1 MPQCTQC
8 RHLLAEKQELK
19 ETNALL
25 TEQLNAQRQD
35 PYTCSQ
41 VSPPD
46 LGKSQ
51 RRLLKDIKLVDYT
64 CTYNTCDIMLGINI
78 LSPNR
83 ASYAAVQMYAQCRV
97 LS

>member
-35 PYTCSQ
+35 PLHLQPSE
-41 VSPPD
+41 SPRP
-46 LGKSQ
+46 GKISKEVAE
-51 RRLLKDIKLVDYT
+51 RY
-64 CTYNTCDIMLGINI
+64 
-78 LSPNR
+78 
-83 ASYAAVQMYAQCRV
+83 
-97 LS
+97 